1 MRKNTGC
8 LIIFLIVCFIGG
20 YLSRITNEDKIRLS
34 TKKVLTVYP
43 NKKTIS
49 LFTDFNNIE
58 KGSYSNPIKIKLNEF
73 NEIESKKIKIDKRE
87 LLGGNR
93 EVQLVNDKIKNNKI
107 YVLNDFGYGEI
118 KAIIFDNRNNIKT
131 YSKIDGTKEFI
142 KNDLNYVWDFDR
154 EYQNFI
160 HNKTDKY
167 LYLEPRIYGYG
178 VFTDKKIETIEI
190 APNQI
195 ISSSLPDYFFE
206 NEPPY
211 SIKIPKGLSEVIQ
224 YWLHY

>member
-58 KGSYSNPIKIKLNEF
+58 KGSYSNPIKINLNEF
-73 NEIESKKIKIDKRE
+73 NKIENKKIKIDKRE
-87 LLGGNR
+87 LLPAAYR
-93 EVQLVNDKIKNNKI
+93 KVQLVNNKIKNNEI
-107 YVLNDFGYGEI
+107 YVLNDLGNGKI
-118 KAIIFDNRNNIKT
+118 KAIIFDNK
-131 YSKIDGTKEFI
+131 Y
-142 KNDLNYVWDFDR
+142 DLNYVWNFNS

-178 VFTDKKIETIEI
+178 VFTDKKIETIKI

-195 ISSSLPDYFFE
+195 ISSPFPNYFFE

-211 SIKIPKGLSEVIQ
+211 SIKIPSGLSEVTQ